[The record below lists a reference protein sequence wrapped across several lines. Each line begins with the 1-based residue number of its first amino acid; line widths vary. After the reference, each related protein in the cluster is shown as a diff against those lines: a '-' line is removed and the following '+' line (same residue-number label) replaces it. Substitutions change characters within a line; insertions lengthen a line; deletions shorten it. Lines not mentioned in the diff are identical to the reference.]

1 MAGSGS
7 VVSNA
12 GPERPVVHISPMGN
26 LGNQMIQYMVARAV
40 ADHAGPARLSAVG
53 LPLFGLEH
61 PPIDGDFPA
70 TEIVTSHRVEVDRLA
85 RALATGR
92 LQRVDIRTYGQ
103 RIENFLPAQAYR
115 TVFTADARGA
125 AGAGADEL
133 LCNIRQ
139 GDILDGHHPD
149 YVLLPVDF
157 YAALIDQTGL
167 RPVFMGQLEESCYV
181 AALRAR
187 FPAARFVPS
196 GGAAVDFERIKRS
209 RFIVP
214 AISTFSWLAAWLS
227 DAARIFLPV
236 LGLFNPA
243 QNRGVDL
250 LPLWDPRYA
259 FFQFPLHY
267 ATPVAGVAAA
277 HESLRGLWR
286 QMQPAELSAMLAQV
300 PQPRQKPKYLAAFDE
315 GFYCNTHADI
325 ATAVAA
331 GQLPSGR
338 YHYEMS
344 GFDEGRVAF
353 ALNRAFY
360 CREYP
365 IAAVE
370 IAEGKFHDPEHHW
383 LELGQARFYRRF

>member
-1 MAGSGS
+1 
-7 VVSNA
+7 VVSDA
-12 GPERPVVHISPMGN
+12 GPEHPVVHVSRMGN

-40 ADHAGPARLSAVG
+40 ADHAGPARLSGIG
-53 LPLFGLEH
+53 LPSFGLHH

-85 RALATGR
+85 RALAAGR

-103 RIENFLPAQAYR
+103 RLENFLPAQAYR
-115 TVFTADARGA
+115 NVFTADAPQANGA
-125 AGAGADEL
+125 AADEL

-157 YAALIDQTGL
+157 YAALVEQTGL
-167 RPVFMGQLEESCYV
+167 RPVFMGQLETSPYLD
-181 AALRAR
+181 ALRAR

-196 GGAAVDFERIKRS
+196 AGAATDFERIKRA

-227 DAARIFLPV
+227 EAERIFLPV

-250 LPLWDPRYA
+250 LPLHDPRYR

-267 ATPVAGVAAA
+267 ASPVAFIDAA
-277 HESLRGLWR
+277 HASLRGLWR
-286 QMQPAELSAMLAQV
+286 QMTPAALAALLAQI
-300 PQPRQKPKYLAAFDE
+300 PPPRQKPKYLAAFDE
-315 GFYCNTHADI
+315 GFYRNSHADI
-325 ATAVAA
+325 AAAVAE
-331 GQLPSGR
+331 GHLPSGR

-344 GFDEGRVAF
+344 GFDEGRIAF
-353 ALNRAFY
+353 ALDRAFY

-365 IAAVE
+365 IAALE
-370 IAEGKFHDPEHHW
+370 IAEGKCHDPEHHW
-383 LELGQARFYRRF
+383 LELGQDRGYRRF

>member
-1 MAGSGS
+1 M
-7 VVSNA
+7 VSDA
-12 GPERPVVHISPMGN
+12 GPERPVVHVSRMGN

-40 ADHAGPARLSAVG
+40 ADYAGPARLSGVG
-53 LPLFGLEH
+53 LPLFGLHH

-85 RALATGR
+85 RALVAGR
-92 LQRVDIRTYGQ
+92 LQRIDIRTYGQ
-103 RIENFLPAQAYR
+103 RLENFLPAQAYR
-115 TVFTADARGA
+115 NVFTADVPQA

-149 YVLLPVDF
+149 YVLLPLDF
-157 YAALIDQTGL
+157 YAALIGQTGL
-167 RPVFMGQLEESCYV
+167 RPVFMGQLEDSCYFD
-181 AALRAR
+181 ALRVR

-214 AISTFSWLAAWLS
+214 AVSTFSWLAAWLS
-227 DAARIFLPV
+227 DAERIFLPV

-250 LPLWDPRYA
+250 LPLWDPRYR

-267 ATPVAGVAAA
+267 GTHVSGIGAA
-277 HESLRGLWR
+277 HASLRGLWR
-286 QMQPAELSAMLAQV
+286 QMTPAALAASLAQI
-300 PQPRQKPKYLAAFDE
+300 PPPRQKSKYLTAFDE

-325 ATAVAA
+325 AAAVAE
-331 GQLPSGR
+331 GHLPSGR
-338 YHYEMS
+338 YHYDMS
-344 GFDEGRVAF
+344 GFDEGRIAF
-353 ALNRAFY
+353 ALDRAFY

-365 IAAVE
+365 IAGLE
-370 IAEGKFHDPEHHW
+370 IAAGKFHDPEQHW
-383 LELGQARFYRRF
+383 LEVGQERGYRRL